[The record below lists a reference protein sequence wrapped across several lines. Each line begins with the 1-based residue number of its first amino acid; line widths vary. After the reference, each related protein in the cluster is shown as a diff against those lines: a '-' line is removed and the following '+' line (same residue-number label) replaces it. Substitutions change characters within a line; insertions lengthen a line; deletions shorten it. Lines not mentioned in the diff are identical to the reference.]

1 VDGQAA
7 QQGRRRTLAEI
18 AALAGTSVPTVSK
31 VLRGG
36 TDVSERTRAEVM
48 SAVEAIGYSPRRGTP
63 RRGTEPALV
72 DFVLSDVHGSWANEA
87 LGGVEEAATAADH
100 DVVLTIARRD
110 GAWVQRLLRRRSVGI
125 VIALVDPTAR
135 QLDLLHAAG
144 KRSVLIDP
152 MSRPPA
158 HAASVGVT
166 NWEGGR
172 SAAEHLLAL
181 GHRRFAAIGGTRGHL
196 YSQARLDG
204 FRSGLREAGDAVLLG
219 EGAADWRRE
228 AAVGVAERLLAEHR
242 PTAVFCCSDLMA
254 VGVYDAAARLGLRV
268 PQDVSVV
275 GFDDIPE
282 ASWVSPPLTTVR
294 QPIAELGA
302 AAVRMLLR
310 MPAGGEVPPPRIEL
324 VTRLIER
331 GSTAAPAA

>member
-1 VDGQAA
+1 MEPSPRAG
-7 QQGRRRTLAEI
+7 GRRRTLAEV

-36 TDVSERTRAEVM
+36 TDVSARTRHEVM
-48 SAVEAIGYSPRRGTP
+48 TAVESLGYAPPAGRARSR
-63 RRGTEPALV
+63 TEPALV
-72 DFVLSDVHGSWANEA
+72 DFVLSDVHGSWVHEA
-87 LGGVEEAATAADH
+87 LGGVEEAATAAEH
-100 DVVLTIARRD
+100 DLVMTIARRD
-110 GAWVQRLLRRRSVGI
+110 GAWVQRVLRRGSAGI
-125 VIALVDPTAR
+125 VIALLDPTAG

-144 KRSVLIDP
+144 RRFVLIDP

-181 GHRRFAAIGGTRGHL
+181 GHRRFVAVGGHRTHL

-204 FRSGLREAGDAVLLG
+204 FRTGLRAVAGAELLG
-219 EGAADWRRE
+219 EGSADWGRE
-228 AAVGVAERLLAEHR
+228 GAAAVADRLLREHR
-242 PTAVFCCSDLMA
+242 PTAMFCCSDLMA
-254 VGVYDAAARLGLRV
+254 VGAYDAARALGLRV
-268 PQDVSVV
+268 PDDLSVV

-282 ASWVSPPLTTVR
+282 ASWITPQLTTVR
-294 QPIAELGA
+294 QPIADLGA

-310 MPAGGEVPPPRIEL
+310 MASGAEPARPREEL
-324 VTRLIER
+324 ATVLVER
-331 GSTAAPAA
+331 GSTAPPRR